1 MPSLILEGGTFRPI
15 FSAGVL
21 DALLEEDLMFPY
33 VIGVSAGI
41 CDGFSY
47 VSKQKGRNLQMLM
60 NHRNDPRYI
69 GKRNLWR
76 EKSLFGLD
84 FVYNIMPN
92 KLYPFDWDTFYQYKG
107 KILVGVTNGYTGQ
120 IEYKNGRRLDKKC
133 TMLRATCA
141 LPLIF
146 PPIYMDGIPYF
157 DGGVSDPI
165 PVRKAMRD
173 GYEKHLIVLTQ
184 PKGYQKKLSTSNRA
198 AAIAFRRKYPR
209 LSERICMRHRNYN
222 YTVSFCERLERE
234 GKAVILR
241 PEYPIDSLEKD
252 IDVLKSTYDMGYR
265 MTKER
270 IGAIRELF
278 CNPGKPEAG
287 HA

>member
-21 DALLEEDLMFPY
+21 DALLDEDIMFPY

-47 VSKQKGRNLQMLM
+47 VSRQKGRNLQMLM
-60 NHRNDPRYI
+60 NHRNDPRYV
-69 GKRNLWR
+69 GKRNFLK

-84 FVYNIMPN
+84 FVYNVMPN
-92 KLYPFDWDTFYQYKG
+92 KLYPFDWNTFYNFKG
-107 KILVGVTNGYTGQ
+107 KVLVGVTNARTGQ
-120 IEYKNGRRLDKKC
+120 IEYKDGHKVDKKC

-146 PPIYMDGIPYF
+146 PPIFMNGIPYF

-165 PVRKAMRD
+165 PVRKAIRD
-173 GYEKHLIVLTQ
+173 GVQKHLIVLTQ
-184 PKGYQKKLSTSNRA
+184 PKGYRKKLSKSNRA

-209 LSERICMRHRNYN
+209 LSERLMMRHRNYN
-222 YTVSFCERLERE
+222 YTVKFCERLERE

-241 PEYPIDSLEKD
+241 PEYAVDSLEKD
-252 IDVLKSTYDMGYR
+252 IDVLKTTYDMGYR
-265 MTKER
+265 TAKEQ
-270 IGAIRELF
+270 IHKIRRLF
-278 CNPGKPEAG
+278 E
-287 HA
+287 

>member
-21 DALLEEDLMFPY
+21 DALLDENIMFPY

-60 NHRNDPRYI
+60 NHRNDPRYV
-69 GKRNLWR
+69 GKRNYFK

-92 KLYPFDWDTFYQYKG
+92 KLYPFDWKTFYNYKG
-107 KILVGVTNGYTGQ
+107 KILVGVTNAYTGQ
-120 IEYKNGRRLDKKC
+120 IEYKNGHKIDRKC

-146 PPIYMDGIPYF
+146 PPIVMNRIPYF
-157 DGGVSDPI
+157 DGGISDPI
-165 PVRKAMRD
+165 PVRKAIRD
-173 GYEKHLIVLTQ
+173 GCQKHLIVLTQ
-184 PKGYQKKLSTSNRA
+184 PKGYKKTLSTSNRLA
-198 AAIAFRRKYPR
+198 SIVFKRKYPR
-209 LSERICMRHRNYN
+209 LSERLLMRHRNYN
-222 YTVSFCERLERE
+222 YTVGFCEHLERT

-241 PEYPIDSLEKD
+241 PEYAVDSLEKD
-252 IDVLKSTYDMGYR
+252 IDVLKSTYDMGYSL
-265 MTKER
+265 TKKHIHE
-270 IGAIRELF
+270 IKALF
-278 CNPGKPEAG
+278 R
-287 HA
+287 

>member
-21 DALLEEDLMFPY
+21 DALLDEDIMFPY

-47 VSKQKGRNLQMLM
+47 VSRQRGRNLQMLM

-69 GKRNLWR
+69 GKRNLFK

-92 KLYPFDWDTFYQYKG
+92 KLYPFDWKTFYNYEG
-107 KILVGVTNGYTGQ
+107 KILVGVTNAWTGQ
-120 IEYKNGRRLDKKC
+120 IEYKDGKKIDKKC

-146 PPIYMDGIPYF
+146 PPIVMNRTPYF

-165 PVRKAMRD
+165 PVRKAIRD
-173 GYEKHLIVLTQ
+173 GCEKHLIILTQ
-184 PKGYQKKLSTSNRA
+184 PKGYRKKLSAGNRA
-198 AAIAFRRKYPR
+198 ASIAFRRKYPR
-209 LSERICMRHRNYN
+209 LSERLLMRHRNYN
-222 YTVSFCERLERE
+222 YTVAFCERLERE

-241 PEYPIDSLEKD
+241 PEYTLDSLEKD
-252 IDVLKSTYDMGYR
+252 IDVLKNTYDMGYR
-265 MTKER
+265 IAKEQ
-270 IGAIRELF
+270 ISKIRSLF
-278 CNPGKPEAG
+278 E
-287 HA
+287 

>member
-21 DALLEEDLMFPY
+21 DALLDEDIMFPY

-47 VSKQKGRNLQMLM
+47 VSRQKGRNLQMLM
-60 NHRNDPRYI
+60 NHRNDPRYV
-69 GKRNLWR
+69 GKRNFLK

-84 FVYNIMPN
+84 FVYNVMPN
-92 KLYPFDWDTFYQYKG
+92 KLYPFDWNTFYNFKG
-107 KILVGVTNGYTGQ
+107 KVLVGVTNARTGQ
-120 IEYKNGRRLDKKC
+120 IEYKGGHKVDKKC

-146 PPIYMDGIPYF
+146 PPIFMNGIPYF

-165 PVRKAMRD
+165 PVRKAIRD
-173 GYEKHLIVLTQ
+173 GVQKHLIVLTQ
-184 PKGYQKKLSTSNRA
+184 PKGYRKKLSKSNRA

-209 LSERICMRHRNYN
+209 LSERLMMRHRNYN
-222 YTVSFCERLERE
+222 YTVKFCERLERE

-241 PEYPIDSLEKD
+241 PEYAVDSLEKD
-252 IDVLKSTYDMGYR
+252 IDVLKTTYDMGYR
-265 MTKER
+265 TAKEQ
-270 IGAIRELF
+270 IHEIRRLF
-278 CNPGKPEAG
+278 E
-287 HA
+287 

>member
-21 DALLEEDLMFPY
+21 DALLDEDIMFPY

-60 NHRNDPRYI
+60 NHRNDPRYV
-69 GKRNLWR
+69 GKRNFLK

-84 FVYNIMPN
+84 FVYNVMPN
-92 KLYPFDWDTFYQYKG
+92 KLYPFDWNTFYNFKG
-107 KILVGVTNGYTGQ
+107 KVLVGVTNAKTGQ
-120 IEYKNGRRLDKKC
+120 IEYKYGHKVDKKC

-146 PPIYMDGIPYF
+146 PPIFMNGIPYF

-165 PVRKAMRD
+165 PVRKAIRD
-173 GYEKHLIVLTQ
+173 GVQKHLIVLTQ
-184 PKGYQKKLSTSNRA
+184 PKGYRKKLSKSNRA

-209 LSERICMRHRNYN
+209 LSERLMMRHRNYN
-222 YTVSFCERLERE
+222 YTVKFCERLERE

-241 PEYPIDSLEKD
+241 PEYAVDSLEKD
-252 IDVLKSTYDMGYR
+252 IDVLKTTYDMGYR
-265 MTKER
+265 TAKEQ
-270 IGAIRELF
+270 IHEIRRLF
-278 CNPGKPEAG
+278 E
-287 HA
+287 